1 MVRIHWFI
9 FNWVDANDCPM
20 VCVCVC
26 VCKNPPWNGC
36 MMHVSG
42 FHLWLY
48 TTPINCLN
56 YLANLSLSHSYIYIY
71 IRSGIYLTFLVI
83 FHVCRCFVHPPGVIR
98 DHSPINILL
107 HHIRLKCSFSE
118 RKASESDRWFEIGSL
133 IIKWIKY
140 HAHYKY
146 SDA

>member
-9 FNWVDANDCPM
+9 FNWVDANDCPIL
-20 VCVCVC
+20 CVC

-83 FHVCRCFVHPPGVIR
+83 FHVCRCF
-98 DHSPINILL
+98 SFILL
-107 HHIRLKCSFSE
+107 ESSEIIRPLTFYYTISVW
-118 RKASESDRWFEIGSL
+118 D
-133 IIKWIKY
+133 
-140 HAHYKY
+140 AHFRNEELVNRVNQIADSKLDHW
-146 SDA
+146 S